1 MNRYTYALKSTGQN
15 TGTIIGLFPWGTI
28 VDPATTDHKKS
39 QISFYEHGVDFLRQ
53 LAGKNISVV
62 LFLNQ
67 FKPHVLPMDDLKNFA
82 DSVEQFVRDQGV
94 AVLGMYWC
102 PGVEKKDPF
111 VVPNPGMFVRVTE
124 NIGIDWNK
132 IPVLSSSEVDLS
144 AATKVKATPVM
155 IGAKHNKYT
164 SYSNLADWVSSI

>member
-1 MNRYTYALKSTGQN
+1 MNRYAYILQSTTQN
-15 TGTIIGLFPWGTI
+15 NGTIIGLFPWGTI
-28 VDPATTDHKKS
+28 VDPSTTDHKKS
-39 QISFYEHGVDFLRQ
+39 QISFYEHGVDFLKQ
-53 LAGKNISVV
+53 LSGKNISVV

-67 FKPHVLPMDDLKNFA
+67 FKPYPLSMEDLKNFA

-102 PGVEKKDPF
+102 PGIEKKDPF

-124 NIGIDWNK
+124 NLGIDWNK
-132 IPVLSSSEVDLS
+132 LQVLSASDVDLS
-144 AATKVKATPVM
+144 AAAKVKANPVM

-164 SYSNLADWVSSI
+164 SYASLYDWVSSI

>member
-1 MNRYTYALKSTGQN
+1 MNRYTYALKSTTQN
-15 TGTIIGLFPWGTI
+15 NGTIIGLFPWGTI
-28 VDPATTDHKKS
+28 VDPTTTDHKKS
-39 QISFYEHGVDFLRQ
+39 QIGFYEYSIDFLKQ
-53 LAGKNISVV
+53 LAVKNTSVV

-102 PGVEKKDPF
+102 PGIDKKDPF
-111 VVPNPGMFVRVTE
+111 VVPNPGMFLRVTE
-124 NIGIDWNK
+124 NLGIDWNK
-132 IPVLSSSEVDLS
+132 IPVLSSNEANLS
-144 AATKVKATPVM
+144 AAVKVKATPIM

>member
-1 MNRYTYALKSTGQN
+1 MNRYAYILQSVTETNST
-15 TGTIIGLFPWGTI
+15 TIGLFPWGTI
-28 VDPATTDHKKS
+28 VDPVTTDHKKS

-67 FKPHVLPMDDLKNFA
+67 FKPHVLPMEDLKNFA

-102 PGVEKKDPF
+102 PGIEKKDPF

-124 NIGIDWNK
+124 NLGINWDK
-132 IPVLSSSEVDLS
+132 IPVLSASEVDLS
-144 AATKVKATPVM
+144 AAAKVKAEPIM
-155 IGAKHNKYT
+155 IGAKHNKYA
-164 SYSNLADWVSSI
+164 SYADLADWVASI